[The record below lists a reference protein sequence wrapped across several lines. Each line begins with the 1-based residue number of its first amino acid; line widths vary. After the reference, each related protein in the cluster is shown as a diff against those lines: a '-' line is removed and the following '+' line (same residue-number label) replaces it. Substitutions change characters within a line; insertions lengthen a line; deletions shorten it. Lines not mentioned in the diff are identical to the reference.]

1 MVIAIGDPVVL
12 TSNSRSGE
20 DRLYDGQKGFAVNFA
35 SVEGTAYLFFL
46 PQGVEGVFVLS
57 ADRFELDVEEKER
70 LIKAEEE

>member
-1 MVIAIGDPVVL
+1 MCSSDL
-12 TSNSRSGE
+12 
-20 DRLYDGQKGFAVNFA
+20 RLYEGQKGVAANFVF
-35 SVEGTAYLFFL
+35 VEGERYIFFL